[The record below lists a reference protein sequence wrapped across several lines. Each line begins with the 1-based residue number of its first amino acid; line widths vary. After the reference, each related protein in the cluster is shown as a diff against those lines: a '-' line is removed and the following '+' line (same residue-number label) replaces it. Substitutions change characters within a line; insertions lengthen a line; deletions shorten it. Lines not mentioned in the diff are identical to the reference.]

1 MLCNPNNIQEYIEP
15 DVTKLSS
22 LIFNF
27 TCLCLSQQLY
37 YPDLTPIVNTF
48 CLGFYSMFIL
58 IPLISV
64 TRIHL
69 AVSCAPLAQGAC
81 CFFSSW
87 FRIFQQSKS
96 FARGDR
102 AALVDRAGGESF
114 RFHEI
119 LAAWLTELLNL
130 RKKQLH
136 LSIDLHKEDQQ
147 YNILINVFQ
156 LSEQQAS

>member
-1 MLCNPNNIQEYIEP
+1 M
-15 DVTKLSS
+15 TKLSS

-136 LSIDLHKEDQQ
+136 LSIDLHKED
-147 YNILINVFQ
+147 
-156 LSEQQAS
+156 